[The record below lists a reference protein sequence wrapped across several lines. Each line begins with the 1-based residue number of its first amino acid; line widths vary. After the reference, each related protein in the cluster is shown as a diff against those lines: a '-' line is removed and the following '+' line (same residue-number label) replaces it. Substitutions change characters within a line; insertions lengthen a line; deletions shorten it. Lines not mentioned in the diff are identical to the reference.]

1 MEVHT
6 MHTEQPMRAMVQVRL
21 TQHEK
26 QALFDRARADGRTV
40 SEMVRDLARSPADQR
55 PAA

>member
-1 MEVHT
+1 